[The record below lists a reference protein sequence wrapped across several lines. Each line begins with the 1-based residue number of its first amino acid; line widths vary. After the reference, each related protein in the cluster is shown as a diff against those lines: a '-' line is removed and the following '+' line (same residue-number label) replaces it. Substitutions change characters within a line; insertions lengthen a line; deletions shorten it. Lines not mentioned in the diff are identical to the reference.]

1 MEYRIHLTNKHFFSK
16 WSQTSNHTCYDV
28 HILNSTMCMYSI
40 YCTAQR
46 KLWLSTEILYTHVHV
61 PMVKAYQHLYILLK
75 QKSCKYTHHQGTRVP
90 RTLASLH
97 ILTSSTLFVLS
108 PQTHQNL
115 QSDGHTLF
123 TTMQWTSHIKKATP
137 WMYVHTWTAWH
148 VHV

>member
-28 HILNSTMCMYSI
+28 HVLNSTMCMYSI

-46 KLWLSTEILYTHVHV
+46 KLWLSTEIYIHMYMYPWSKRINICTYYWNRNHANTLTIKALGCHERWRPCISWQVWLCSFYLLRHTKICDLMDTHFSQPCNEH
-61 PMVKAYQHLYILLK
+61 
-75 QKSCKYTHHQGTRVP
+75 
-90 RTLASLH
+90 
-97 ILTSSTLFVLS
+97 
-108 PQTHQNL
+108 
-115 QSDGHTLF
+115 
-123 TTMQWTSHIKKATP
+123 HIKKATP